1 MYKFFLEIKSINNN
15 IYNFKCYESNPNVF
29 MNIENFKKFKNY
41 FKKSFMELDKSQ
53 SYIENLFTIIAK
65 KIKEMSDYIN
75 KLLMQT
81 NKEEVQTRLTNLIN
95 HLVLIENDRVT
106 LYNKYQLFVNILRD
120 GSQKFLRILDDKEY
134 FINSLY
140 NILPLNF
147 EKL

>member
-1 MYKFFLEIKSINNN
+1 
-15 IYNFKCYESNPNVF
+15 
-29 MNIENFKKFKNY
+29 
-41 FKKSFMELDKSQ
+41 
-53 SYIENLFTIIAK
+53 
-65 KIKEMSDYIN
+65 
-75 KLLMQT
+75 MQT